1 MERRDLREYNL
12 IKIQWLSAFILIFG
26 DWWRGIFTVENC
38 SNPDLNIWQQ
48 APLSVLLAAYCL
60 GL

>member
-26 DWWRGIFTVENC
+26 DWWRGIENC

-48 APLSVLLAAYCL
+48 APLSVSLAGYCL
-60 GL
+60 RL